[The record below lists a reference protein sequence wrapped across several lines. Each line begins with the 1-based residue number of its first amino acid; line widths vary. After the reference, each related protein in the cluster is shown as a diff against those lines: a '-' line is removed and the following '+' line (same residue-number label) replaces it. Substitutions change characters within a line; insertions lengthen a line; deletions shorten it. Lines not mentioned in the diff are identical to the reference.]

1 VFGAKVER
9 EAGLEGMCVSVRVRI
24 LGEDHLIKGDA
35 PAEYIQKLA
44 QYVDTHLWKIHQSN
58 PTLPRHK
65 AAILAALNIAD
76 ELERLRVEYTEL
88 LKLVEEAN

>member
-1 VFGAKVER
+1 
-9 EAGLEGMCVSVRVRI
+9 MCRYVRI
-24 LGEDHLIKGDA
+24 LGEDHLIGDA

-44 QYVDTHLWKIHQSN
+44 NMSIHTSGRFYQSN